1 MGFRYDYSK
10 LDRKQLELAYGSDIR
25 TIEQEINQ
33 LDNVLNNE
41 KYTKLWSKDKYNEV
55 YSKFMDL
62 KALLDLLEFE
72 QTTALIQ
79 VYDFTCI
86 CYI

>member
-1 MGFRYDYSK
+1 MGFRYDYSR

-33 LDNVLNNE
+33 LDSVLNNK

-62 KALLDLLEFE
+62 KALLELLEFE
-72 QTTALIQ
+72 QTTALI
-79 VYDFTCI
+79 
-86 CYI
+86 

>member
-1 MGFRYDYSK
+1 MGFRYDYSR
-10 LDRKQLELAYGSDIR
+10 LDRKQLKLAYGSDIR
-25 TIEQEINQ
+25 IIEQEINQ

-62 KALLDLLEFE
+62 KALLELLEFE
-72 QTTALIQ
+72 QTTALI
-79 VYDFTCI
+79 
-86 CYI
+86 

>member
-1 MGFRYDYSK
+1 MGFRYDYSR

-33 LDNVLNNE
+33 LDNVLNNK

-62 KALLDLLEFE
+62 KALLELLEFE
-72 QTTALIQ
+72 QTTALI
-79 VYDFTCI
+79 
-86 CYI
+86 

>member
-1 MGFRYDYSK
+1 MGFRYDYSR

-33 LDNVLNNE
+33 LDSVLNNK

-72 QTTALIQ
+72 QTTALI
-79 VYDFTCI
+79 
-86 CYI
+86 